1 MSRRGKNEAGF
12 GSSDDYGSPFQK
24 PMTERQILSE
34 RYNSLRPGDVIT
46 ITSNARP
53 SFHDVTGRR
62 SELEDQVT
70 IFVESLLISLNLF
83 FFHEDLWLSV
93 SCGPLVFF
101 GLLVAPSFSQ
111 AGVPSRRP
119 R

>member
-70 IFVESLLISLNLF
+70 IFAESLLISLNLF
-83 FFHEDLWLSV
+83 FFS
-93 SCGPLVFF
+93 
-101 GLLVAPSFSQ
+101 
-111 AGVPSRRP
+111 
-119 R
+119 